1 MFYLGSGLR
10 FHFKAE
16 ALADDSFNL
25 LSFDV
30 DEQLSSTF
38 KGELVLLS
46 RRDDIAAEQIVDKQG
61 VLSIWQNGEQV
72 RGFHGIVTRFAK
84 ADSGHKHTQYTLT
97 MEPAMAR
104 LRLRHNSRIFQQ
116 KSLQQIFITL
126 LDEMGIAD
134 YAFSWDARYGSE
146 KREYCVQYR
155 ESDFDFITRLAA
167 EAGVFWYVEFT
178 ENKHTLIFCDA
189 TSKLAPPQY
198 PFPYNALGGGN
209 SETPFIRSFS
219 YAKQLASA
227 KVELKDY
234 SFKKP
239 AYSFLQDNLASNLD
253 FQQAGADGLY
263 EHYDYPGRY
272 KDDAQ
277 GELFTQARLQ
287 ALRHQTETALAASD
301 IVSASAGMKFNLTDH
316 PDSAFNRDWLL
327 VGVKHSG
334 IQGAAAEEA
343 NSTTP
348 TQYQNQLL
356 AIEAQLPWLPLPATK
371 PLVSGPQMAIVVG
384 PKEEEIFCDEF
395 GRVKVQFPWDRYGQ
409 ANEHSSCWI
418 RVSQGWAGGQYGFM
432 AIPRIGHEVIVSFL
446 EGDPDQ
452 PIITGRTYHAANPT
466 PYVLPTN
473 KTKTVFKTQTHKGPG
488 FNELSFEDAAENQLI
503 YLHAQK
509 DHKLDIN
516 HDQHYQVGNDRDKR
530 IGRDQ
535 RLNVGQDEFVD
546 IGRDQQALIGQDQK
560 LEVTRDRQTLIKR
573 HYRLEVM
580 DRRHEY
586 SRANHD
592 LEVGGH
598 YTQKVEGKVLL
609 EAGESVLVHTKSLTL
624 NGSDKVTIQGPGGK
638 IIIDASG
645 ITLDAPQINLK
656 GPVAVTT
663 GAKPQLATLKSAA
676 QEGNP
681 IVDLCSDCG
690 E

>member
-61 VLSIWQNGEQV
+61 VLSIWQNGQQV

-97 MEPAMAR
+97 IEPAMAR

-116 KSLQQIFITL
+116 KSLQQIFIIL
-126 LDEMGIAD
+126 LDEMGITD
-134 YAFSWDARYGSE
+134 YAFSWDARYDSE

-209 SETPFIRSFS
+209 SEIPFIRSFS

-253 FQQAGADGLY
+253 FQQAGADELY

-277 GELFTQARLQ
+277 GALFAQARLQ

-395 GRVKVQFPWDRYGQ
+395 GRVKVQFPWDRDGQ

-452 PIITGRTYHAANPT
+452 PIITGRTYHAANPV
-466 PYVLPTN
+466 PYELPDN
-473 KTKTVFKTQTHKGPG
+473 KTKTVLRTQTHRGKG
-488 FNELSFEDAAENQLI
+488 FNELSFEDQSGEELVYI
-503 YLHAQK
+503 HAQK
-509 DHKLDIN
+509 DMQFKVENSHNTRVNYDKLVSIG
-516 HDQHYQVGNDRDKR
+516 HDEQHIVANNR
-530 IGRDQ
+530 
-535 RLNVGQDEFVD
+535 
-546 IGRDQQALIGQDQK
+546 
-560 LEVTRDRQTLIKR
+560 TL
-573 HYRLEVM
+573 
-580 DRRHEY
+580 
-586 SRANHD
+586 
-592 LEVGGH
+592 
-598 YTQKVEGKVLL
+598 TVEGKQQHATKGDYLSQIQGDKH
-609 EAGESVLVHTKSLTL
+609 ESIAGDLAKKIEGAIGINAQGEITIKSGSKLTL
-624 NGSDKVTIQGPGGK
+624 QVGGSFVVIDNSGVAIDGAKILIKSGGSPGGLPLPSAP
-638 IIIDASG
+638 DALAAAAADGS
-645 ITLDAPQINLK
+645 AF
-656 GPVAVTT
+656 VA
-663 GAKPQLATLKSAA
+663 
-676 QEGNP
+676 
-681 IVDLCSDCG
+681 DCP
-690 E
+690 EMS